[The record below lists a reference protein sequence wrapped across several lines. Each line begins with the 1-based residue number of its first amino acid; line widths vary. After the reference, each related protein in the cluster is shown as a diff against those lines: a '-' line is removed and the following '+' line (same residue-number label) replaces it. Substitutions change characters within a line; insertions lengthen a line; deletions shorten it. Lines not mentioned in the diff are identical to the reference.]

1 MKKIFLA
8 LICCF
13 FVLSTLGC
21 AKVGDASLESLPN
34 TTEEKE
40 ETLNKTPPDIT
51 DEKETLNETPPDT
64 TYEEETLNGSSP
76 ELVISVWDGV
86 SVIPEDLGMEN
97 TLDNPAFFEVF
108 RNTSKVPLN
117 KLIAFCLIADGLSEG
132 ACDELYRR
140 FIEDPNTV
148 LVFLSFLGN
157 QTYPLTGMGEVSIA
171 EFICKQ
177 IAFADVVWHG
187 STATFDNII
196 TAYPNYYP
204 TGRINELLDV
214 LEREHN
220 SAIELNPS
228 NG

>member
-8 LICCF
+8 LICSF

-21 AKVGDASLESLPN
+21 AKVGDASLESLPH

-40 ETLNKTPPDIT
+40 ETLNETAPDAT
-51 DEKETLNETPPDT
+51 D
-64 TYEEETLNGSSP
+64 EEETLNGSPP
-76 ELVISVWDGV
+76 ELDISVWDGV

-97 TLDNPAFFEVF
+97 SLDNPAFFEVF
-108 RNTSKVPLN
+108 NNTKEAPLN

-148 LVFLSFLGN
+148 LNFLSFLET

-177 IAFADVVWHG
+177 IAFTDVVWHG
-187 STATFDNII
+187 STTVFDNII
-196 TAYPNYYP
+196 TKYRNYYP
-204 TGRINELLDV
+204 MGRIDELLDI

-220 SAIELNPS
+220 SAIEINPS

>member
-1 MKKIFLA
+1 MKKILLA
-8 LICCF
+8 LFCSFLLI
-13 FVLSTLGC
+13 STLGC
-21 AKVGDASLESLPN
+21 ANVGDASLESLSH
-34 TTEEKE
+34 TTGAE
-40 ETLNKTPPDIT
+40 ETPI
-51 DEKETLNETPPDT
+51 ETPPHT
-64 TYEEETLNGSSP
+64 TAEEETINESTP
-76 ELVISVWDGV
+76 EFDMSVWDGV

-97 TLDNPAFFEVF
+97 SLDNPKFSEVF
-108 RNTSKVPLN
+108 NNTKKAPLN

-148 LVFLSFLGN
+148 LVFLSFLEN